1 MDPQSCLPI
10 EVHPDD
16 TRFNVPYIEG
26 DTRLVNISAGTMA
39 HEFERQG
46 YLNKLKT
53 PLFTTFFSPE
63 NVRYIKQ
70 QIEKALYILTQEQ
83 VVVPINNEFIQTM
96 IDIAQ
101 WNVGL
106 AYAPMSTPLLNRA
119 VIDHETQVQYSS
131 LIRKKLYN
139 KYFLQNDRMRTMPY
153 GEYTRNTRGE
163 VTISD
168 SDYQLSHPNRRWRSC
183 YLKSTQGLDRCE
195 PEDGSLSGTTAVAG
209 YTPIPNYLLP
219 TVPPTTRPAYRLGT
233 EPHSPA
239 DCYMSHV
246 REQLDQTP
254 LNVRCYR
261 N

>member
-1 MDPQSCLPI
+1 MDTQTCSPMEGIIDGLGRYR
-10 EVHPDD
+10 DD
-16 TRFNVPYIEG
+16 HVSYIEG
-26 DTRLVNISAGTMA
+26 DTRLVNVSAGNMA
-39 HEFERQG
+39 KEFERQG

-63 NVRYIKQ
+63 NVRYIKD
-70 QIEKALYILTQEQ
+70 QIQKALFILTQEQ
-83 VVVPINNEFIQTM
+83 VVIPINNEFIQTM

-153 GEYTRNTRGE
+153 GEYTRSTKGE

-168 SDYQLSHPNRRWRSC
+168 SDYHLSHPFSKWRQC
-183 YLKSTQGLDRCE
+183 YLKATEGLEYCASE
-195 PEDGSLSGTTAVAG
+195 GG
-209 YTPIPNYLLP
+209 YTQIPNFLVP
-219 TVPPTTRPAYRLGT
+219 TVPSTTQPAYKLGT
-233 EPHSPA
+233 EPLSSA
-239 DCYMSHV
+239 ECYMSQI

-254 LNVRCYR
+254 LNVNYHCQ